1 MTRTHKKNAG
11 ILVGLLILGHAAI
24 LLNGI
29 YERHRAQPSAPVLSR
44 PGIGGDPVSKAELKP
59 RVNYNLSL
67 VRGGVTSIEDF
78 KRAIQDD
85 DVLFARF
92 SGFDW
97 EHAQIVSL
105 PTMKVFVAFRRGDK
119 ILWTRRQVTIAEGT
133 YAITDGH
140 QTILMRCGNL
150 ISYSPQFPNE
160 DLPPGTLDMPELPSI
175 APPITLTQ
183 SDETPPVFPSSP
195 PQTIGIYTYEVACC
209 FGGGGIYTKPVATPE
224 PTAFQL
230 VVGGSLAGFFVF
242 FFVNEGKRIWKRL
255 KGE

>member
-1 MTRTHKKNAG
+1 MKRTYKILIVLFG
-11 ILVGLLILGHAAI
+11 ILLLGHAGS
-24 LLNGI
+24 LFYGI
-29 YERHRAQPSAPVLSR
+29 YARHHVKPSAPVLLR
-44 PGIGGDPVSKAELKP
+44 PAIGGDPVRKAEFKP

-67 VRGGVTSIEDF
+67 IKNGVTSIEDF

-92 SGFDW
+92 AGFDW
-97 EHAQIVSL
+97 EHAQIISL
-105 PTMKVFVAFRRGDK
+105 PTMKVFVAFRRSDK
-119 ILWTRRQVTIAEGT
+119 ILWARRQVTIAEGT

-150 ISYSPQFPNE
+150 ISYIPQFPNE
-160 DLPPGTLDMPELPSI
+160 DLPPGTLEIPEPPNI
-175 APPITLTQ
+175 EPPITLTQ
-183 SDETPPVFPSSP
+183 SDEPPVFQSP
-195 PQTIGIYTYEVACC
+195 PQTIGIYTYEVTCC

-224 PTAFQL
+224 PTALQL

-242 FFVNEGKRIWKRL
+242 FFVNECKKIWKRM